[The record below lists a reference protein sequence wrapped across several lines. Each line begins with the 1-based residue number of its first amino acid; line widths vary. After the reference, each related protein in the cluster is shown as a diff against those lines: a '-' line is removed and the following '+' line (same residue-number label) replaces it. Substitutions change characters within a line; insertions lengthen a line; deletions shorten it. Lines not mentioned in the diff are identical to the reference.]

1 MRLQCL
7 PLLFLLVVGTS
18 MAQDTSFAVGPQH
31 LITTENTMWLRPI
44 ATPSLN
50 LGGGSLAGTSE
61 VPSPVEVPVY
71 TPPET
76 IVYLNNVYWGDHTPD
91 EVFAQRLEPPSM
103 TADQTAWYMNYVAS
117 QAAGAAQGSYTGSA
131 EMAVV
136 PALTAQTSGLGS
148 GSNVI
153 ELTGGPMPTNLPASI
168 FDPGV
173 TGMTDPQSLQQRG
186 LSLGEVAAFWKAHK
200 RQGPHIFTNQ
210 DLRRK

>member
-18 MAQDTSFAVGPQH
+18 MAQETSFAVGPQY

-44 ATPSLN
+44 ATPSMN

-61 VPSPVEVPVY
+61 VPSPVEVPAFA
-71 TPPET
+71 PPET
-76 IVYLNNVYWGDHTPD
+76 IVYLNNVYWGDHTPE

-117 QAAGAAQGSYTGSA
+117 QTAAATQGSYTGSA
-131 EMAVV
+131 ETAMV
-136 PALTAQTSGLGS
+136 PSPSAQTSELAGV
-148 GSNVI
+148 SNII

-173 TGMTDPQSLQQRG
+173 TGTTDPQSLQQRG
-186 LSLGEVAAFWKAHK
+186 LSLGEVAAFLRAHK
-200 RQGPHIFTNQ
+200 RQGPRVFTNQ